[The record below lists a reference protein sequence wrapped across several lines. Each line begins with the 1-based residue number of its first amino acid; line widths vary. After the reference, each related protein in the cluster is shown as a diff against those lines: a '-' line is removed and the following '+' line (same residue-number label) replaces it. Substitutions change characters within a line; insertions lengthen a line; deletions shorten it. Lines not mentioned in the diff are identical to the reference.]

1 MPALY
6 ATAATT
12 DTGSRKVKP
21 TAKNATHIS
30 DEQQRRFNTFYLEA
44 VVQREKGNADAAYD
58 LLRHALEI
66 IPNAPEALYDMAR
79 LRLMYNVDD
88 TTTTAEDLLRR
99 AVQLEPENYYFQK
112 ELPTITTHAR

>member
-44 VVQREKGNADAAYD
+44 VVQREKATPTP
-58 LLRHALEI
+58 L
-66 IPNAPEALYDMAR
+66 
-79 LRLMYNVDD
+79 
-88 TTTTAEDLLRR
+88 TTFCGMHSR
-99 AVQLEPENYYFQK
+99 
-112 ELPTITTHAR
+112 